1 MHLFV
6 MRRELISYIVIVKSI
21 ALIDHVINVDY
32 GLVKEK
38 NKMIDK
44 EKIRLLVRVRINLL
58 INKLENN
65 EKLLIDDFIW
75 FCIAD
80 YLLDKEES
88 DV

>member
-1 MHLFV
+1 
-6 MRRELISYIVIVKSI
+6 
-21 ALIDHVINVDY
+21 
-32 GLVKEK
+32 
-38 NKMIDK
+38 MIDK

>member
-1 MHLFV
+1 MKKYDNLRV
-6 MRRELISYIVIVKSI
+6 
-21 ALIDHVINVDY
+21 
-32 GLVKEK
+32 
-38 NKMIDK
+38 
-44 EKIRLLVRVRINLL
+44 LLSLRINLL

-65 EKLLIDDFIW
+65 EKLSVDDFIW